1 MRKMCFVLL
10 LSGSFLV
17 AQDSNSSAMSQG
29 NSKDSKGQVTI
40 QGCVDRS
47 GGDFV
52 LIKQDPAI
60 TYQLH
65 ATGKT
70 KLSRYMGQRV
80 EITGTKSPT
89 TSTSSDAL
97 ERGSA
102 SPVTLNINSIK
113 TIDKECPEHPVP

>member
-10 LSGSFLV
+10 LSGSFLA

-89 TSTSSDAL
+89 MSTSSDAL